1 MYVYMYI
8 YLTFFACLLK
18 GVVLF
23 VVELVD
29 INTFRK
35 WDVHKC
41 EDIKGVYAR
50 LAFKRAYSS
59 NFVDVYVCLPLKS
72 MQQG

>member
-1 MYVYMYI
+1 MYI
-8 YLTFFACLLK
+8 YMYLTFFACLLK

-35 WDVHKC
+35 
-41 EDIKGVYAR
+41 
-50 LAFKRAYSS
+50 
-59 NFVDVYVCLPLKS
+59 
-72 MQQG
+72 